1 MVRETEGKVMSHYKL
16 NISDDFKVTME
27 IEAEYVSKLYSQ
39 LIDGIDQQIIDN
51 MPPQAVR
58 KLLSQLLARYSQVV
72 GMDIN
77 ADMDE
82 ISCVYALREQLD
94 KRGV

>member
-1 MVRETEGKVMSHYKL
+1 
-16 NISDDFKVTME
+16 ME
-27 IEAEYVSKLYSQ
+27 VEAEYVSKLYSQ

-82 ISCVYALREQLD
+82 ITAVYALKDELD
-94 KRGV
+94 KRGI